1 MRPLTIGIVAG
12 ELSGDI
18 LGAGLIQA
26 IRARHPDARFVGIG
40 GPRMIELG
48 MESLFPMEDLAVMGL
63 VEVLGS
69 LPRLLRIKRE
79 LVAHLSEL
87 NPDVFVGI
95 DAPDFNLRI
104 EKILKQRGIPTVHY
118 VSPSVW
124 AWRPKRIFKIDAAT
138 DQVLA
143 LLPFEK
149 AFYDQYQVSCEFV
162 GHTLADEIPLVS
174 AQAPA
179 RAELGLPEQGQVLA
193 LLPGSRGGE
202 MSRLGPDFI
211 QAAAVLKQRHPALTI
226 VVPLAN
232 EHRRAQFEQLL
243 ANCPEPPELTLVD
256 GHSRSVMAASDV
268 ILLASGTATLE
279 AMLVKRPM
287 VVAYKVAPLSY
298 QLAKR
303 LMLIDRFSLPNLL
316 SGEKDLVPELIQH
329 DCTVDNLVAEVEAKL
344 AMDPAPLLARFTEL
358 HQQIRLDASER
369 AADAVL
375 ALVPERPQPEP
386 ANREQTA

>member
-40 GPRMIELG
+40 GPRMLELG

-63 VEVLGS
+63 FEVLGS
-69 LPRLLRIKRE
+69 LPRLLKIKRE

-87 NPDVFVGI
+87 KPDVFVGI

-104 EKILKQRGIPTVHY
+104 EKILKDRGIPTVHY

-149 AFYDQYQVSCEFV
+149 AFYDQYNVSCEFV
-162 GHTLADEIPLVS
+162 GHTLADEIPLES
-174 AQAPA
+174 DQGEA
-179 RAELGLPEQGQVLA
+179 REALGLPQSGKVLA

-211 QAAAVLKQRHPALTI
+211 QTAAELKRRQPELTI

-232 EHRRAQFEQLL
+232 EHRRAQFDQLL

-256 GHSRSVMAASDV
+256 GQSRTVMAASDV

-358 HQQIRLDASER
+358 HKQIRLDASER

-375 ALVPERPQPEP
+375 ALVPGQPQRLAGE
-386 ANREQTA
+386 AAQ

>member
-1 MRPLTIGIVAG
+1 MRPITIGIVAG

-18 LGAGLIQA
+18 LGAGLIKA
-26 IRARHPDARFVGIG
+26 ISARHPDARFVGIG
-40 GPRMIELG
+40 GPRMQALG

-69 LPRLLRIKRE
+69 LPRLLKIKRE
-79 LVAHLSEL
+79 LVAHLTEL
-87 NPDVFVGI
+87 KPDVFVGV

-149 AFYDQYQVSCEFV
+149 AFYDQYNVSCEFV

-174 AQAPA
+174 EQAPA
-179 RAELGLPEQGQVLA
+179 RAQLGLAEQGQVLA

-211 QAAAVLKQRHPALTI
+211 QAAAELKRRHPDLTI

-243 ANCPEPPELTLVD
+243 ANCPEPPQLVLVD
-256 GHSRSVMAASDV
+256 GESRAVMAASDV

-329 DCTVDNLVAEVEAKL
+329 DCTVENLVAEVEARL
-344 AMDPAPLLARFTEL
+344 AMDPVPLIQRFTEL
-358 HQQIRLDASER
+358 HQSIRLDASER

-375 ALVPERPQPEP
+375 ALVPETRPEAPEEN
-386 ANREQTA
+386 AQ